1 MPYELGERITRQLII
16 FIQIVIATI
25 ILCKMRDIYSYILQR
40 IASQAIQS
48 LVINRLTIIGT
59 LQHEL
64 GHAIFAVIFGARLTK
79 FQILPDKRQGTL
91 GQVQYITRGPRWL
104 QNIQSTISQLGPII
118 LGQIVLTALPYVKD
132 WVVDKYSV
140 SGFTGYAINLL
151 FLYIMCCIVIH
162 MQLQKQDIRVMFK
175 GLIQTSIIFIC
186 FIFIINLKYELI
198 ETLISQI
205 INAWTINILLLA
217 VLFVFKSIL
226 GK

>member
-1 MPYELGERITRQLII
+1 
-16 FIQIVIATI
+16 
-25 ILCKMRDIYSYILQR
+25 MRDIYSYILQR
-40 IASQAIQS
+40 IAGQTIQC
-48 LVINRLTIIGT
+48 LVVNRLTILGT

-104 QNIQSTISQLGPII
+104 QNMQQTIASLGPII
-118 LGQIVLTALPYVKD
+118 LGQIVLTALPYIKD
-132 WVVDKYSV
+132 SV
-140 SGFTGYAINLL
+140 IERYKISGFTGQAINLL

-162 MQLQKQDIRVMFK
+162 TQLQKQDIRIMMK

-186 FIFIINLKYELI
+186 FIFIINLKYEII

-205 INAWTINILLLA
+205 VDAWTINIVMLA
-217 VLFVFKSIL
+217 VLFIFKSIVR
-226 GK
+226 K